1 MQVGI
6 KNQLF
11 KKLKQ
16 GRIKMESSE
25 AQETTTVTAN
35 STDELQK
42 LVNDMIENGWQT
54 EGGVINNSDSTFSQ
68 KLVR

>member
-1 MQVGI
+1 
-6 KNQLF
+6 
-11 KKLKQ
+11 
-16 GRIKMESSE
+16 MESSE
-25 AQETTTVTAN
+25 APETTTLTAN